1 MRRVRT
7 AFYPFTLV
15 NLDDKG
21 SCLIPLCA
29 SEYTEIDNPCEGTG
43 CRQSNLQE
51 GVGRVQSVVKQ
62 KRNVMRRLK
71 ARRRGTPLGCS
82 VQTQPHTF
90 QAAAVGYWLPGGTAP
105 QTSLC
110 ALGAP
115 QGPQSRAP
123 LTPHPPLLRTNDTQR
138 ESRALPQARENL
150 GRKVGSRKGGK
161 DVSGEVSVVLNW
173 NRLGK
178 KGRARWL

>member
-1 MRRVRT
+1 MRA

-43 CRQSNLQE
+43 YRQSNLRE
-51 GVGRVQSVVKQ
+51 GAGRIQSVMKQ

-71 ARRRGTPLGCS
+71 ARWRGTPLGCS

-90 QAAAVGYWLPGGTAP
+90 HAAAVGCWLPGGTAP

-115 QGPQSRAP
+115 QVPQESRAL
-123 LTPHPPLLRTNDTQR
+123 LTPQLRTNDTQR
-138 ESRALPQARENL
+138 ESRALPQSRENL

-161 DVSGEVSVVLNW
+161 DVSGEVSVVLSW
-173 NRLGK
+173 NRLEK